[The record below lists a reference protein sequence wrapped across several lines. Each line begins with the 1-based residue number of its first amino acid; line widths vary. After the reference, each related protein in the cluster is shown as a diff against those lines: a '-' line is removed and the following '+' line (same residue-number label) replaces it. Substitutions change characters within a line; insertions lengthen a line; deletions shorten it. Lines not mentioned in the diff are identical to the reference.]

1 MPLRAPAITGL
12 LILLLAGCGLPDPP
26 DIRSQFSGKV
36 EALGVTAVYPLEER
50 MRLGQIWLVDA
61 SVGKANA
68 GLTPRVPTGFLIS
81 NDLVAPMEA
90 RRKAALTSATGRF
103 PTTSHTMD
111 GVLGSTGNTHFVPS
125 GDDTLELI
133 GMPKY
138 GLAAVDQG
146 SLAAVV
152 PASLARF
159 LAALGFSRSVNLTVE
174 AVGLEMATL
183 PLDTITSVVHD
194 ACVGGHGT
202 MGNRGFGNVVQTAGY
217 NIMQNW
223 WTQRRDDAR
232 WGAIAGFDPRLYL
245 IAKVYYLRGLRY
257 IYNDTTASAA
267 TFTAALNT
275 RLAATNT
282 PPAATAASPNPTQAV
297 ANDTN
302 ADLDARIAA
311 LTKAIGDMGDK
322 LASNNNINVGASA
335 ARATAEGVEIVQLFE
350 RPVAFG
356 YEPLAENI
364 GPDKSGVLRGGIDEL
379 CRDFGAPRD
388 Q

>member
-1 MPLRAPAITGL
+1 MKALSNNQVYRRTG
-12 LILLLAGCGLPDPP
+12 G
-26 DIRSQFSGKV
+26 
-36 EALGVTAVYPLEER
+36 
-50 MRLGQIWLVDA
+50 WLVTLA
-61 SVGKANA
+61 
-68 GLTPRVPTGFLIS
+68 
-81 NDLVAPMEA
+81 LVY
-90 RRKAALTSATGRF
+90 
-103 PTTSHTMD
+103 
-111 GVLGSTGNTHFVPS
+111 GVFV
-125 GDDTLELI
+125 
-133 GMPKY
+133 
-138 GLAAVDQG
+138 G
-146 SLAAVV
+146 SLALMQKDLLYFPGAVRFV
-152 PASLARF
+152 PQEYSLKELEPLVA
-159 LAALGFSRSVNLTVE
+159 TTE
-174 AVGLEMATL
+174 DGLK
-183 PLDTITSVVHD
+183 ITSWYSPPRACDKMTVVFFQGNAGHLGYRNYKVRPWLD
-194 ACVGGHGT
+194 AGYGVLMVGY
-202 MGNRGFGNVVQTAGY
+202 RGFGNVVQTAGY

-282 PPAATAASPNPTQAV
+282 PPAATAASPNPTLAV